1 MRAVLVGRDDTEGA
15 FFKEVSELGLDDTYV
30 WKGFVRDT
38 DRYLKRAT
46 LMVLP
51 SLWGEGMPTSVL
63 EAMVA
68 ELPIIATDVAG
79 VGELIEDGRT
89 GLLIPPNDSAALAKK
104 IQFLLQHEEYRRR
117 LAEQARTHVREHHS
131 LEVMVGKHY
140 QIFKS
145 LLANQPN
152 QEIEMGVDYV
162 PQRYRS

>member
-1 MRAVLVGRDDTEGA
+1 REWIGIPEEKIFVAYNGIEMTKSNAPAIEDHSLGNPAILCVANISPRKGHLILLRAIKLLRETYPQMRAVLVGRDDTESA

-89 GLLIPPNDSAALAKK
+89 GLLI
-104 IQFLLQHEEYRRR
+104 
-117 LAEQARTHVREHHS
+117 
-131 LEVMVGKHY
+131 
-140 QIFKS
+140 
-145 LLANQPN
+145 
-152 QEIEMGVDYV
+152 
-162 PQRYRS
+162 